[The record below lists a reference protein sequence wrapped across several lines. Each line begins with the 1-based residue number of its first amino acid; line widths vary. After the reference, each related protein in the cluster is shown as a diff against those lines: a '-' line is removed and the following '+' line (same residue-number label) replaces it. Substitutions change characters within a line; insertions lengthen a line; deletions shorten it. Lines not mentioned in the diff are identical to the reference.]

1 MLTEKTVKPPRRWS
15 NAAVVIC
22 LLLLMIGAVPEMRA
36 QESSTSSQDTQVRR
50 KFELYTR
57 AKGKVIAEGRNTK
70 ASEQVPVERY
80 TVEELKLDE
89 PIEAEIG
96 GKKTEVYQAYR
107 ITVVGG
113 PFQIRAMALL
123 LAIDD
128 KITLVGVESR
138 NADRVIFI
146 LYDRSLLREGA
157 TFTVGYGVGNIE
169 LTDKLRLGEKLK

>member
-50 KFELYTR
+50 KFELHTR

-138 NADRVIFI
+138 NIDRVTFI
-146 LYDRSLLREGA
+146 LYDGSLLREGA

-169 LTDKLRLGEKLK
+169 LTDKLSLGEKRN